1 MAEQGLFEELPVQ
14 KAEKRPAIVGGP
26 RLLEPEREVTELQ
39 AVCLDNLIAVDHPAR
54 LIWSYVLRLDLR
66 ELEERIKARKGVPGH
81 PAITPRLLLG
91 LWLYATSEGVGSA
104 RLLSR
109 LCERDDVYRW
119 LCGGVGVNHRT
130 LGEFRVSHRE
140 LLERLLAHSVTALVA
155 EGLIDLDALSQDG
168 VRVRASA
175 GASSFRRRGT
185 LEQQIA
191 QVKEVLAE
199 LAKQVDG
206 DPAADEQRLR
216 ERRARRA
223 KERLARL
230 EAAIAKVA
238 ELEAKQP
245 KAKSSKGKP
254 PESQPSER
262 QPQEAAPADQQT
274 VDQQVDGK
282 PPKAPR
288 ASSTDVDA
296 RPIKMADGGF
306 RPAYNMQVASV
317 AGEQIVVAIEIS
329 TSSSDRGLARP
340 MVEKIDATYG
350 MLPAHY
356 LIDGGFTKNDDIEWA
371 HHANV
376 AMFCPPIT
384 NKHKTDPFEPRSDDG
399 PGIKAWR
406 ERMKSEAGKATYRTR
421 SIHECI
427 NGRFRQWRLTQLT
440 VRGKAKAWAVLA
452 WYALVNNLLQG
463 ERLRRAAAAR
473 RQLLATVA

>member
-1 MAEQGLFEELPVQ
+1 MTDRGLFEELPVQ
-14 KAEKRPAIVGGP
+14 MAEKRPVIVGSP
-26 RLLEPEREVTELQ
+26 RLSEPEREVTELQ

-66 ELEERIKARKGVPGH
+66 ELEDCIKARKGVPGH

-104 RLLSR
+104 RLLAR

-130 LGEFRVSHRE
+130 LSEFRVAHKD
-140 LLERLLAHSVTALVA
+140 LLERLLVHSVTALAA

-191 QVKEVLAE
+191 EVKEVLVE
-199 LAKQVDG
+199 LHKQIDS
-206 DPAADEQRLR
+206 DPAADERRLR

-223 KERLARL
+223 AERLSRL
-230 EAAIAKVA
+230 EAAVAKVV

-245 KAKSSKGKP
+245 KAK
-254 PESQPSER
+254 
-262 QPQEAAPADQQT
+262 PQEPAPNDQQT
-274 VDQQVDGK
+274 VDQQTDDK

-288 ASSTDVDA
+288 ASTTDADA
-296 RPIKMADGGF
+296 RVIKMANGGF
-306 RPAYNMQVASV
+306 QPAYNMQLASV
-317 AGEQIVVAIEIS
+317 AGEQIVVAIEVS

-340 MVEKIDATYG
+340 MLEKIDATYG
-350 MLPAHY
+350 ALPAHY
-356 LIDGGFTKNDDIEWA
+356 LIDGGFSKNDDIEWA
-371 HHANV
+371 HGANV

-384 NKHKTDPFEPRSDDG
+384 NKHKTDPFEPRTDDG

-406 ERMKSEAGKATYRTR
+406 ERMKSDAGKSTYRTR

-452 WYALVNNLLQG
+452 WYALVNNILQG
-463 ERLRRAAAAR
+463 ERLRRAAAQRLRSA
-473 RQLLATVA
+473 AAAA